1 MGGTTESLPQELL
14 FICVRLGRQNGNFRG
29 THRVISVG
37 FLQGRKAEESGGD
50 FLKRNFLQHRVVAD
64 IPEAALIN
72 PSPATLEPNEEW
84 ACQQARNVMMYMG
97 DVGIKQRFILHDRDT
112 KFSEE
117 FDETFRDDGIEVVK
131 TPFQE
136 PDANAFAESWIGNFK
151 REVLNHFMCFG
162 LKHLDHIA
170 QQGVEF
176 YNAHRPHQSK
186 ANEPLRFPGE
196 IVRERPS
203 GNGVVECEMVLSGLL
218 KHYHRRAA

>member
-1 MGGTTESLPQELL
+1 
-14 FICVRLGRQNGNFRG
+14 
-29 THRVISVG
+29 
-37 FLQGRKAEESGGD
+37 
-50 FLKRNFLQHRVVAD
+50 
-64 IPEAALIN
+64 
-72 PSPATLEPNEEW
+72 
-84 ACQQARNVMMYMG
+84 MG
-97 DVGIKQRFILHDRDT
+97 DVGIKQRFILHDRNT

-131 TPFQE
+131 TPFQR

-176 YNAHRPHQSK
+176 YNTHRPYQSK

-196 IVRERPS
+196 VLPPKPS
-203 GNGVVECEMVLSGLL
+203 ANQAVECETMLGGLL
-218 KHYHRRAA
+218 KHCHRKAA